1 LFEALAG
8 VKAQADE
15 QVLQN
20 TQLLNN
26 ESYFERMMQPIV
38 IGEFYNRQHIKLTP
52 DATRTINQLVVAEYM
67 NEFTAGARMGSSPS
81 TGAHPW

>member
-1 LFEALAG
+1 MFDALAG

-38 IGEFYNRQHIKLTP
+38 ISEFYTRQQIKLTP
-52 DATRTINQLVVAEYM
+52 YATRTINHLVVAEYM
-67 NEFTAGARMGSSPS
+67 NEFSAGARMGSSPS